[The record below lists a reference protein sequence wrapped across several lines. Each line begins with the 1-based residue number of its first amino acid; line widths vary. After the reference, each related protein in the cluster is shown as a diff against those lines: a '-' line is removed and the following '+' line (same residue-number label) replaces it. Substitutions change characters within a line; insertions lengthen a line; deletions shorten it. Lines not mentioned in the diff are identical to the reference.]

1 MQDFKNL
8 MVWQRARSFSV
19 AVHEATRS
27 INGTDAPGLR
37 TQIRKAALSISATI
51 AEGAGRDTRK
61 DFARFL
67 SMAIGSANEVEQH
80 LVLADDLAVM
90 DGNATQGLIGQ
101 VTEIRRMLF
110 GLRRVL
116 LEAGIGDLACSA

>member
-1 MQDFKNL
+1 MQEFRNL

-19 AVHEATRS
+19 ALHEATRY

-37 TQIRKAALSISATI
+37 TQLRKAALSIAATI

-80 LVLADDLAVM
+80 LVQAEDLAVM
-90 DGNATQGLIGQ
+90 DRNATQGLIGQ
-101 VTEIRRMLF
+101 VTEIRRMLY
-110 GLRRVL
+110 GLRRAL
-116 LEAGIGDLACSA
+116 LEAGGR

>member
-1 MQDFKNL
+1 
-8 MVWQRARSFSV
+8 MVWQRARSFAV

-27 INGTDAPGLR
+27 INGADAPGLR

-67 SMAIGSANEVEQH
+67 SMANGSANEIEQH
-80 LVLADDLAVM
+80 LVQADDLAVM
-90 DGNATQGLIGQ
+90 DGNATQRLIGQ
-101 VTEIRRMLF
+101 VTEIRRMLY
-110 GLRRVL
+110 GLRRAL
-116 LEAGIGDLACSA
+116 LEAGDR